1 MRLYRNLL
9 GGVALGA
16 LVLGA
21 AGAQAQTKMRQLED
35 QIQQLQ
41 QNYQSQIQGLQSQVD
56 ELKAQ
61 QQQQAEQAEVTR
73 NQAAQAVAEYKKA
86 SSGAGGTYHIGGV
99 TLKVG
104 GFVEAAGIYRSS
116 TESSDVATGL
126 NTAVPFGSNANAHLS
141 EFRESARQSRL
152 SLLAFGEPDPATK
165 LSAYYEMD
173 FLGMASTANSN
184 QSNSYNLRVR
194 QAFAEYDRRDL
205 GFSFAGGQMWS
216 LATLE
221 TAGLYPRNEA
231 TPLTIDANYNVGF
244 NWLRVPQF
252 RVIENFA
259 PGLFGAVSLE
269 LPQAV
274 NINNTLP
281 SAAGG
286 GVLAGGNVSTGAVGG
301 SGGLLGGGGNTQTFS
316 YDQYPDLIAKVA
328 WEPGWGH
335 FELYGIGREFRDNV
349 VQGSTPAT
357 TISPGLVGH
366 KHAFGGG
373 IGAGAVLPVIPKLV
387 DVTATVLWG
396 KGIGKY
402 GDAQLSDFT
411 VNPTTGAPAPNTE
424 VTALLGVVGHVMPTV
439 DLYGYAG
446 IEHADSNAFTVG
458 GKAFGYGNPLYSNLY
473 ASCTAGTF
481 GVTAGPSGAAQPAGC
496 DIQTAKEF
504 QVGGWWNFYKGD
516 YGRMALG
523 VSYAYLDVDTF
534 PGTTGTRGG
543 SNNIVMTSFRY
554 YPF

>member
-9 GGVALGA
+9 GGVGLAA
-16 LVLGA
+16 LVLGSG
-21 AGAQAQTKMRQLED
+21 GAHAQGKIEQLQD
-35 QIQQLQ
+35 QIQQIQQTYQNQLQNLQ
-41 QNYQSQIQGLQSQVD
+41 QQVD
-56 ELKAQ
+56 QLKDQ
-61 QQQQAEQAEVTR
+61 QRLQAEQAEAVR
-73 NQAAQAVAEYKKA
+73 NQAAQAAAEVRRA
-86 SSGAGGTYHIGGV
+86 ETGLPGTYHIGGV

-126 NTAVPFGSNANAHLS
+126 NTAVPFGSNTNAHLS

-152 SLLAFGEPDPATK
+152 SLLAFGEPDRSTK
-165 LSAYYEMD
+165 LSAYFETD

-194 QAFAEYDRRDL
+194 QVFAEYDRRDL

-231 TPLTIDANYNVGF
+231 VPLTIDANYNVGF

-252 RVIENFA
+252 RFIENFS

-274 NINNTLP
+274 NVNNSLP
-281 SAAGG
+281 SAAT
-286 GVLAGGNVSTGAVGG
+286 AGALSSGSVGTGAVGG

-316 YDQYPDLIAKVA
+316 YDQVPDVIAKVA

-335 FELYGIGREFRDNV
+335 FELYGVGREFRTNV
-349 VQGSTPAT
+349 IAPAPTALQG
-357 TISPGLVGH
+357 H
-366 KHAFGGG
+366 DHAFAGG
-373 IGAGAVLPVIPKLV
+373 IGAGAVMPVLPKLV
-387 DVTATVLWG
+387 DVTATVLYG

-402 GDAQLSDFT
+402 GDAQLSDYT
-411 VNPTTGAPAPNTE
+411 VDPATGAPKPNTE
-424 VTALLGVVGHVMPTV
+424 ITALLGVVGHATPNL
-439 DLYGYAG
+439 DLYSYAG
-446 IEHADSNAFTVG
+446 IEHAWSNAFDVG
-458 GKAFGYGNPLYSNLY
+458 GNPYGYGNPLYTNAY

-481 GVTAGPSGAAQPAGC
+481 GVTGATGGVAAPAGC
-496 DIQTAKEF
+496 DIQTAKEI
-504 QVGGWWNFYKGD
+504 QVGGWWNFYKGE

-534 PGTTGTRGG
+534 PGATGTRGG
-543 SNNIVMTSFRY
+543 SNNIIMTSFRY

>member
-16 LVLGA
+16 LVLGS
-21 AGAQAQTKMRQLED
+21 AGAHAQSKIDQLQD
-35 QIQQLQ
+35 QIQQIQ
-41 QNYQSQIQGLQSQVD
+41 QNYQSQIQSLQSQVD
-56 ELKAQ
+56 QLKEQ
-61 QQQQAEQAEVTR
+61 QRQQAEQTEVVR
-73 NQAAQAVAEYKKA
+73 NQAAQAAAEVKAA
-86 SSGAGGTYHIGGV
+86 SSGMPGTYHIGGV

-104 GFVEAAGIYRSS
+104 GFIEAAGIYRSS
-116 TESSDVATGL
+116 TETSDVATGL

-194 QAFAEYDRRDL
+194 QVFAEYDRRDL

-231 TPLTIDANYNVGF
+231 VPLTIDANYNVGF
-244 NWLRVPQF
+244 NWLRAPSF
-252 RVIENFA
+252 RFIENFA
-259 PGLFGAVSLE
+259 PGMFGAVSLE

-274 NINNTLP
+274 NINNSLP
-281 SAAGG
+281 GSATP
-286 GVLAGGNVSTGAVGG
+286 GVPLTSANVATGAVGG

-316 YDQYPDLIAKVA
+316 YDAIPDIIAKAA

-335 FELYGIGREFRDNV
+335 FELYGIGREFRTNV
-349 VQGSTPAT
+349 VGA
-357 TISPGLVGH
+357 GALDGH
-366 KHAFGGG
+366 KTAFGGG
-373 IGAGAVLPVIPKLV
+373 IGAGAVLPVLPKVV
-387 DVTATVLWG
+387 DLTATVLWG
-396 KGIGKY
+396 SGIGKY
-402 GDAQLSDFT
+402 GDAQLSDYT
-411 VNPTTGAPAPNTE
+411 VNPNNGEPSPNTE
-424 VTALLGVVGHVMPTV
+424 ITALLGVVGHVMPNL

-446 IEHADSNAFTVG
+446 IEHADSNPFNVG
-458 GKAFGYGNPLYSNLY
+458 GKAYGYGNPLYTNAY
-473 ASCTAGTF
+473 ASCTAGAF
-481 GVTAGPSGAAQPAGC
+481 SGAGPSGAATTIAGC
-496 DIQTAKEF
+496 DIQTAKEL
-504 QVGGWWNFYKGD
+504 QVGGWWNFYKGE
-516 YGRMALG
+516 YGRMTVGL
-523 VSYAYLDVDTF
+523 SYAYLDIDTF
-534 PGTTGTRGG
+534 SGVSGTRGG
-543 SNNIVMTSFRY
+543 SNNIIMTSFRY